1 MIEKALRFYHSG
13 LFDWF
18 VQRATALLM
27 TAYLIFMLIYLLI
40 NPDLSYGQWEVL
52 NRSVGMRAFTFLTM
66 IAMLSHAWIG
76 NWCVLTDYVTERLIG
91 PKAIFIRNSIRF
103 GMAILTFAYIAWAI
117 NIIWRF

>member
-1 MIEKALRFYHSG
+1 MRGKARRFYSSG

-27 TAYLIFMLIYLLI
+27 SGYLIFILIYLAI
-40 NPDLSYGQWEVL
+40 NPDLSFGQWEEL
-52 NRSVGMRAFTFLTM
+52 NSSAGMRVFTLLTM

-91 PKAIFIRNSIRF
+91 PKANFIRNFIRF
-103 GMAILTFAYIAWAI
+103 SMAILTVVYFGWAI
-117 NIIWRF
+117 NILWRF

>member
-1 MIEKALRFYHSG
+1 MIDKAIRFYQSG
-13 LFDWF
+13 LFDWL

-27 TAYLIFMLIYLLI
+27 TAYLIFILIYLVL
-40 NPDLSYGQWEVL
+40 NPDLSYQQCEAL
-52 NRSVGMRAFTFLTM
+52 NRSAGMRVFTLLTM

>member
-1 MIEKALRFYHSG
+1 MIDKAIRFYHSG

-40 NPDLSYGQWEVL
+40 NPDLSYGQWEAL
-52 NRSVGMRAFTFLTM
+52 NKSVGMRAFTFFTM
-66 IAMLSHAWIG
+66 IAMLTHAWIG

-91 PKAIFIRNSIRF
+91 PKANFTRNSIRL

-117 NIIWRF
+117 NILWRL